1 MLPEKQKTAVR
12 LLCIEEMKVQDVAA
26 LLGVHR
32 GTIWRWKKTKAFR
45 QEWQKVRNASIR
57 QWRKDM
63 GFTDPVKAW
72 SQELHR
78 LKKKAE
84 QEAAKIH
91 DGNTKA
97 FDAAWDAYSKHL
109 LSGISTMQKRLK
121 VR

>member
-12 LLCIEEMKVQDVAA
+12 LLCLEEMKVQEVAA

-45 QEWQKVRNASIR
+45 HEWQKVRNAYVR

-63 GFTDPVKAW
+63 GFTDSVRAW
-72 SQELHR
+72 KQDLQR
-78 LKKKAE
+78 LRQKAE
-84 QEAAKIH
+84 QEAGKIH

-97 FDAAWDAYSKHL
+97 FDIAWSAYQKHL
-109 LSGISTMQKRLK
+109 MSGISTVQKRLK
-121 VR
+121 R